1 MDTQP
6 SKAKKKFLR
15 KSETINNKNP
25 SSSFKFW
32 DNIFSYGLLPILII
46 VLWETATRLNIT
58 PAAILPPIE
67 AVYTAFI
74 NQINNGEMIADV
86 TVSLTRVL
94 KGYSYAVVLGLSFGS
109 LMGISLRANKIFS
122 SVFNGI
128 RQIPPL
134 AWIPLIIL
142 WFGIGEV
149 SKVVIIAKGAFFPI
163 LLNTINGIK
172 NTPKGYLEV
181 AELHN
186 ISKLDLFRKVYFPSS
201 LPSVFV
207 GLRLGLGVAWAM
219 VVAAEIIAS
228 SSGLGYRINDSRAL
242 MQSDVMIANMIVIGF
257 IGSIMDLI
265 IRNLAKHFSK
275 WQVS

>member
-1 MDTQP
+1 MENQP
-6 SKAKKKFLR
+6 LKDRKKLLSKSAVSNKKK
-15 KSETINNKNP
+15 SNT
-25 SSSFKFW
+25 SFKFW
-32 DNIFSYGLLPILII
+32 DNILCYGILPILII
-46 VLWETATRLNIT
+46 VLWETVTRLEIT
-58 PAAILPPIE
+58 PPAILPSLE
-67 AVYTAFI
+67 AVYKAFI
-74 NQINNGEMIADV
+74 SQINNGEMISDV
-86 TVSLTRVL
+86 TISLTRVL
-94 KGYSYAVVLGLSFGS
+94 KGYSYAVILGLSFGS

-122 SVFNGI
+122 SVFNAI

-186 ISKLDLFRKVYFPSS
+186 ISKFDLFRKVYFPSS

-219 VVAAEIIAS
+219 VVAAEIISS

-242 MQSDVMIANMIVIGF
+242 MQSDVMISNMVVIGF

-265 IRNLAKHFSK
+265 IRNIANHFSK
-275 WQVS
+275 WQTS